1 MIVDANPTVF
11 EIDPNTFQTDVVE
24 RSKQVPV
31 ILLFWTDQVAPAA
44 DTKRVLETLV
54 AQYQGKFALG
64 LSDVAKDQALAQ
76 QLRVQGIPSI
86 RVVADGQIT
95 EQLEGPQGEA
105 ALREL
110 VDKLTMSGSDLL
122 RDQLAVHLA
131 SEDWDNALA
140 ILQQAIDE
148 EPNNSGY
155 KVEWADLLVRKGDL
169 DGARTVVAT
178 IPEETPDRER
188 PVTRL
193 EIAEE
198 AAGMGNREDVQ
209 VELDADPS
217 DLDLRYRASI
227 LCAAGGQYEE
237 ALEHAMFI
245 LQTDREFQDDIGR
258 ATMVRIMS
266 LLGKDADIAKRYRRR
281 MFNFMH

>member
-95 EQLEGPQGEA
+95 EQMEGPQGEA

-148 EPNNSGY
+148 EPNNAGY

-178 IPEETPDRER
+178 IPEETPERER

-198 AAGMGNREDVQ
+198 AAGMGNLEDVQ

>member
-95 EQLEGPQGEA
+95 EQMEGPQGEA

-122 RDQLAVHLA
+122 RDQLAVHIA
-131 SEDWDNALA
+131 SGDWDNALA
-140 ILQQAIDE
+140 TLQQAINE
-148 EPNNSGY
+148 EPNNAGY
-155 KVEWADLLVRKGDL
+155 KV
-169 DGARTVVAT
+169 
-178 IPEETPDRER
+178 
-188 PVTRL
+188 
-193 EIAEE
+193 
-198 AAGMGNREDVQ
+198 
-209 VELDADPS
+209 
-217 DLDLRYRASI
+217 
-227 LCAAGGQYEE
+227 
-237 ALEHAMFI
+237 
-245 LQTDREFQDDIGR
+245 
-258 ATMVRIMS
+258 
-266 LLGKDADIAKRYRRR
+266 
-281 MFNFMH
+281 

>member
-95 EQLEGPQGEA
+95 EQMEGPQGEA

-122 RDQLAVHLA
+122 RDQLAVHIA
-131 SEDWDNALA
+131 SGDWDNALA
-140 ILQQAIDE
+140 ILQQAINE
-148 EPNNSGY
+148 EPNNAGY

-178 IPEETPDRER
+178 IPEETPERER

-198 AAGMGNREDVQ
+198 AAGMGNLEDVQ

-266 LLGKDADIAKRYRRR
+266 LLGKDADIAKQYRRR

>member
-54 AQYQGKFALG
+54 VQYQGKFALG

-95 EQLEGPQGEA
+95 EQMEGPQGEA

-122 RDQLAVHLA
+122 RDQLAVHIA
-131 SEDWDNALA
+131 SGDWDNALA
-140 ILQQAIDE
+140 ILQQAINE
-148 EPNNSGY
+148 EPNNAGY

-178 IPEETPDRER
+178 IPEETPERER

-198 AAGMGNREDVQ
+198 AAGMGNLEDVQ

-266 LLGKDADIAKRYRRR
+266 LLGKDADIAKQYRRR

>member
-95 EQLEGPQGEA
+95 EQMEGPQGEA

-148 EPNNSGY
+148 EPNNAGY

-258 ATMVRIMS
+258 ATMVRIMA

>member
-95 EQLEGPQGEA
+95 EQMEGPQGEA

-122 RDQLAVHLA
+122 RDQLAVHIA
-131 SEDWDNALA
+131 SGEWDNALA
-140 ILQQAIDE
+140 ILQQAINE
-148 EPNNSGY
+148 EPNNAGY

-178 IPEETPDRER
+178 IPEETPERER

-198 AAGMGNREDVQ
+198 AAGMGNLEDVQ

-237 ALEHAMFI
+237 ALEHAMVI

-266 LLGKDADIAKRYRRR
+266 LLGKDADIAKQYRRR

>member
-11 EIDPNTFQTDVVE
+11 EIDPNTFQTDDVE

-95 EQLEGPQGEA
+95 EQMEGPQGEA

-148 EPNNSGY
+148 EPNNAGY

-198 AAGMGNREDVQ
+198 VAGMGNREDVQ

>member
-95 EQLEGPQGEA
+95 EQMEGPQGEA

-122 RDQLAVHLA
+122 RDQLAVHIA
-131 SEDWDNALA
+131 SGDWDNALA
-140 ILQQAIDE
+140 ILQQAINE
-148 EPNNSGY
+148 EPNNAGY

-209 VELDADPS
+209 VELEADPS
-217 DLDLRYRASI
+217 DLELRYRASI

>member
-95 EQLEGPQGEA
+95 EQMEGPQGEA

-122 RDQLAVHLA
+122 RDQLAVHIA
-131 SEDWDNALA
+131 SGDWDNALA
-140 ILQQAIDE
+140 ILQQAINE
-148 EPNNSGY
+148 EPNNAGY

-178 IPEETPDRER
+178 IPEETPERER

-266 LLGKDADIAKRYRRR
+266 LLGKDADIAKQYRRR

>member
-148 EPNNSGY
+148 EPNNAGY

-209 VELDADPS
+209 VELEADPS

>member
-95 EQLEGPQGEA
+95 EQMEGPQGEA

-148 EPNNSGY
+148 EPNNAGY

-209 VELDADPS
+209 VELEADPS

>member
-95 EQLEGPQGEA
+95 EQMEGPQGEA

-122 RDQLAVHLA
+122 RDQLAVHIA
-131 SEDWDNALA
+131 SGDWDNALA
-140 ILQQAIDE
+140 IVQQAINE
-148 EPNNSGY
+148 EPNNAGY

-178 IPEETPDRER
+178 IPEETPERER

-198 AAGMGNREDVQ
+198 AAGMGNLEDVQ

-266 LLGKDADIAKRYRRR
+266 LLGKDADIAKQYRRR

>member
-95 EQLEGPQGEA
+95 EQMEGPQGAA

-110 VDKLTMSGSDLL
+110 VDKLTMWGSDLL
-122 RDQLAVHLA
+122 RDQLAVHIA
-131 SEDWDNALA
+131 SGDWDNALA
-140 ILQQAIDE
+140 ILQQAINE
-148 EPNNSGY
+148 EPNNAGY

-178 IPEETPDRER
+178 IPEETPERER

>member
-95 EQLEGPQGEA
+95 EQMEGPQGEA

-148 EPNNSGY
+148 EPNNAGY

-169 DGARTVVAT
+169 DGAGTVVAT

>member
-1 MIVDANPTVF
+1 MDANPTVF

-95 EQLEGPQGEA
+95 EQMEGPQGEA

-122 RDQLAVHLA
+122 RDQLAVHIA
-131 SEDWDNALA
+131 SGDWDNALA
-140 ILQQAIDE
+140 ILQQAINE
-148 EPNNSGY
+148 EPNNAGY

-178 IPEETPDRER
+178 IPEETPERER

-198 AAGMGNREDVQ
+198 AAGMGNLEDVQ

-266 LLGKDADIAKRYRRR
+266 LLGKDADIAKQYRRR

>member
-95 EQLEGPQGEA
+95 EQMEGPQGEA

-140 ILQQAIDE
+140 ILQQAINE
-148 EPNNSGY
+148 EPNNAGY

>member
-95 EQLEGPQGEA
+95 EQMEGPQGEA

-140 ILQQAIDE
+140 ILQQAINE
-148 EPNNSGY
+148 EPNNAGY

-237 ALEHAMFI
+237 ALDHAMFI

>member
-1 MIVDANPTVF
+1 MC
-11 EIDPNTFQTDVVE
+11 
-24 RSKQVPV
+24 
-31 ILLFWTDQVAPAA
+31 
-44 DTKRVLETLV
+44 
-54 AQYQGKFALG
+54 
-64 LSDVAKDQALAQ
+64 
-76 QLRVQGIPSI
+76 I
-86 RVVADGQIT
+86 RD
-95 EQLEGPQGEA
+95 
-105 ALREL
+105 R
-110 VDKLTMSGSDLL
+110 
-122 RDQLAVHLA
+122 
-131 SEDWDNALA
+131 A
-140 ILQQAIDE
+140 INE
-148 EPNNSGY
+148 EPNNAGY

-178 IPEETPDRER
+178 IPEETPERER

-198 AAGMGNREDVQ
+198 AAGMGNLEDVQ

-266 LLGKDADIAKRYRRR
+266 LLGKDADIAKQYRRR

>member
-1 MIVDANPTVF
+1 MNVDANPTVF
-11 EIDPNTFQTDVVE
+11 EIDPNTFQTDVIE

-31 ILLFWTDQVAPAA
+31 VLLFWTDQVAPAVE
-44 DTKRVLETLV
+44 TKNALETLV

-86 RVVADGQIT
+86 RVVADGQIV
-95 EQLEGPQGEA
+95 EQMEGPQGEA
-105 ALREL
+105 TLRAL
-110 VDKLTMSGSDLL
+110 VDKLTMSSSDVLQ
-122 RDQLAVHLA
+122 DQLAVHIE
-131 SEDWDNALA
+131 SQDWDSALA
-140 ILQQAIDE
+140 ILQQAINDE
-148 EPNNSGY
+148 PGNVGY
-155 KVEWADLLVRKGDL
+155 KVEWADVLVRKGDL

-178 IPEETPDRER
+178 IPEGTPERER
-188 PVTRL
+188 PLTRL

-198 AAGMGNREDVQ
+198 AAGMGILKEVQ
-209 VELDADPS
+209 VELETDPS
-217 DLDLRYRASI
+217 NLDLRYRAAI
-227 LCAAGGQYEE
+227 LCAAGGGYEE

-258 ATMVRIMS
+258 ATMVRIMT
-266 LLGKDADIAKRYRRR
+266 LLGKDSDTAKRYRRR

>member
-95 EQLEGPQGEA
+95 EQMEGPQGEA

-148 EPNNSGY
+148 EPNNAGY

-198 AAGMGNREDVQ
+198 AAGMGNLDDLQ

>member
-1 MIVDANPTVF
+1 MDANPTVF

-95 EQLEGPQGEA
+95 EQMEGPQGEA

-148 EPNNSGY
+148 EPNNAGY

>member
-1 MIVDANPTVF
+1 MDANPTVF

-140 ILQQAIDE
+140 ILQQAINE
-148 EPNNSGY
+148 EPNNAGY

>member
-76 QLRVQGIPSI
+76 QMRVQGIPSI

-95 EQLEGPQGEA
+95 EQMEGPQGEA

-122 RDQLAVHLA
+122 RDQLAVHIA
-131 SEDWDNALA
+131 SGDWDNALA
-140 ILQQAIDE
+140 ILQQAINE
-148 EPNNSGY
+148 EPNNAGY

-178 IPEETPDRER
+178 IPEETPERER

-198 AAGMGNREDVQ
+198 AAGMGNLEDVQ

-266 LLGKDADIAKRYRRR
+266 LLGKDADIAKQYRRR

>member
-95 EQLEGPQGEA
+95 EQMEGPQGEA

-131 SEDWDNALA
+131 SEDWDSALA
-140 ILQQAIDE
+140 ILQQAINE
-148 EPNNSGY
+148 EPNNAGY

-178 IPEETPDRER
+178 IPEETPERER

-198 AAGMGNREDVQ
+198 AAGMGNLEDVQ

-266 LLGKDADIAKRYRRR
+266 LLGKDADIAKQYRRR